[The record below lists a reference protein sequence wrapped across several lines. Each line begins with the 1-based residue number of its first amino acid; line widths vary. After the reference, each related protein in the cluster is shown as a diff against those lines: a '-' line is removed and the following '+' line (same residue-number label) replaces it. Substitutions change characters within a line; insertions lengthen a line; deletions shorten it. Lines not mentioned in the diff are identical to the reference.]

1 MVATERIAARG
12 DPRHADRPR
21 VHWPP
26 CKRVTPRLR
35 RGLARGDREGGA
47 VDRLAGGVPDDLPLH
62 PVLHDVLRNIV
73 GAGFLRPFPAPTYSV
88 SRSALRL
95 AIGNTAIDT
104 ATSALSRVDC
114 SVRDGIR
121 NYLITAA

>member
-62 PVLHDVLRNIV
+62 PVLHDVLRNIA
-73 GAGFLRPFPAPTYSV
+73 GAGLLRPFPSPTYSV
-88 SRSALRL
+88 SGLRSDWQSATRSSAQTAFEWCACQLL
-95 AIGNTAIDT
+95 A
-104 ATSALSRVDC
+104 
-114 SVRDGIR
+114 
-121 NYLITAA
+121 